1 MAEARVDGGKAAQQA
16 RVFFALWPDAATAAQ
31 LHALGGELHRHCGG
45 RRLRRETLHL
55 TLAFLGDVPRVR
67 VAELLALAA
76 GVAGEA
82 FSLKMERTGSWKGNR
97 VVWAA
102 PPATPPALE
111 RLADALS
118 STLRGAG
125 FTLEERPFS
134 PHLTLLRNAR
144 RPPPA
149 DVQVQICWPVASFA
163 LVESERLAEGAHY
176 QVLGRWR
183 LAALPNEETPNENAP
198 DGRTP

>member
-1 MAEARVDGGKAAQQA
+1 MAEERVDGGKAATQA
-16 RVFFALWPDAATAAQ
+16 RVFFALWPDAATADQ

-76 GVAGEA
+76 GLAGEA

-102 PPATPPALE
+102 PQATPSALGQ
-111 RLADALS
+111 LAGALS
-118 STLRGAG
+118 SSLRGAG

-149 DVQVQICWPVASFA
+149 DVQAQVCWPVASFV

-176 QVLGRWR
+176 RVLGRWR
-183 LAALPNEETPNENAP
+183 LAEVPDEEAP
-198 DGRTP
+198 DERAP

>member
-1 MAEARVDGGKAAQQA
+1 MTEERVAGGKAASQA
-16 RVFFALWPDAATAAQ
+16 RVFFALWPDAATAEQ

-45 RRLRRETLHL
+45 RRMRRESLHL
-55 TLAFLGDVPRVR
+55 TLAFLGDVPRDR

-82 FSLKMERTGSWKGNR
+82 FSLIMERTGSWKGNR

-102 PPATPPALE
+102 PQATPPALG

-144 RPPPA
+144 LPPPA
-149 DVQVQICWPVASFA
+149 DMWVQVCWPVASFA
-163 LVESERLAEGAHY
+163 LVESERLADGAHY
-176 QVLGRWR
+176 RVLERWSLAQVSNKKG
-183 LAALPNEETPNENAP
+183 PDEEAP
-198 DGRTP
+198 HERGP